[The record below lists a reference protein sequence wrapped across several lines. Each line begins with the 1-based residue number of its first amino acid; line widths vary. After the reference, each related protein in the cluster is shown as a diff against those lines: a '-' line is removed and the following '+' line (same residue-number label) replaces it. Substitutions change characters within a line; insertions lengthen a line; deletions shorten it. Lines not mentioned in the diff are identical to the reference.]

1 VCGIAAIVGPD
12 AKSDRLPGMIDAL
25 EHRGPDARG
34 VHAVDGCS
42 LGHARLSIIDLS
54 SGDQPMTDAGGRYWI
69 AYNGEI
75 YNFQGVRDELEQ
87 RGRTFRTQSDTE
99 VIIAAY
105 DEWGAECLDRFRG
118 MFSFVLWDTREKA
131 LFAARDLFGEKPFY
145 YSLLANG
152 TLIVAS
158 EIGAIVAS
166 GLVDTA
172 LDLQSVDA
180 FLAYGFVPPDRTI
193 YRHIASLPPAH
204 RLEWR
209 AGRVSVA
216 AYWTPRWGERRIGMG
231 EAAEELRSLTAR
243 AVKQQMIADVPVGA
257 FLSGGLDSSTIV
269 ALMQAQSAQPVKTFS
284 VGFGTMINELPYA
297 AAVARRYG
305 TEHHEIDLGD
315 IDAAPLLVRMASVY
329 DEPFADTSHIPTFL
343 VARYARQFVK
353 VVLSG
358 DGGDELFGGYGWYEP
373 LRRSQ
378 SIRIAARLQWL
389 LLRGASVAVR
399 DRWPWLADRSLAAG
413 LAARWPDLWVRG
425 QMVHTAMREP
435 ERRRLWAGRT
445 AERYEPFPYEPG
457 VSVTGLNRSF
467 DFDLRFYLPGD
478 ILTKVDRAAM
488 ANSLET
494 RAPFLDRDVAELALS
509 LPVDLKLQD
518 GQLKRVM
525 RAAFSDLWP
534 EEIRHRPKQ
543 GFGSPIRQWMQQPGI
558 RDLVDAAAAPG
569 SRLRRLLP
577 GVVPPDLHRENYA
590 SWILLT
596 LGIWLDVHEVGG

>member
-1 VCGIAAIVGPD
+1 MCGIAAIVGPD
-12 AKSDRLPGMIDAL
+12 ASKSDRLPGMIDAL

-34 VHAVDGCS
+34 VRAVDGCA
-42 LGHARLSIIDLS
+42 LGHARLRIIDLS
-54 SGDQPMTDAGGRYWI
+54 SGDQPMTDGGERYWI

-75 YNFQGVRDELEQ
+75 YNFPEVRDELER
-87 RGRTFRTQSDTE
+87 RGRAFRTQSDTE

-105 DEWGAECLDRFRG
+105 DEWGAQCLDRFRG

-158 EIGAIVAS
+158 EIRAIVAS

-172 LDLQSVDA
+172 LDLHSVDA
-180 FLAYGFVPPDRTI
+180 FLAYGFVPPERTI
-193 YRHIASLPPAH
+193 YGGVASLPPAH

-209 AGRVSVA
+209 GGRVSVA
-216 AYWTPRWGERRIGMG
+216 AYWTPRWDERRIGME

-243 AVKQQMIADVPVGA
+243 AVKRQMIADVPVGA

-269 ALMQAQSAQPVKTFS
+269 ALMQEQSAHPVKTFS

-297 AAVARRYG
+297 SAVARRYG

-315 IDAAPLLVRMASVY
+315 IDAAPLLLRMASVY
-329 DEPFADTSHIPTFL
+329 DEPFADTSHIPTYL
-343 VARYARQFVK
+343 VARYARDFVK

-358 DGGDELFGGYGWYEP
+358 DGGDELFGGYGWNEP
-373 LRRSQ
+373 LRRSM
-378 SIRIAARLQWL
+378 SIGATARLQWI
-389 LLRGASVAVR
+389 LLRTASVALR
-399 DRWPWLADRSLAAG
+399 DRWRWLSDRSLAAG
-413 LAARWPDLWVRG
+413 LVARWSDLWTRAK
-425 QMVHTAMREP
+425 MVHTAIREP
-435 ERRRLWAGRT
+435 ERRRLWADG
-445 AERYEPFPYEPG
+445 AVESYEPVPYEPG
-457 VSVTGLNRSF
+457 LSVTGLNRSF

-478 ILTKVDRAAM
+478 ILAKVDRAAM
-488 ANSLET
+488 ASSLET
-494 RAPFLDRDVAELALS
+494 RAPFLDRDVAEFALS
-509 LPVDLKLQD
+509 LPAGLKVQD

-543 GFGSPIRQWMQQPGI
+543 GFGSPIQQWMRQPAV
-558 RDLVDAAAAPG
+558 RDLLESAAAPG

-577 GVVPPDLHRENYA
+577 GLTPHDLGHENYA

-596 LGIWLDVHEVGG
+596 LAVWLNVHEVL